1 MLTAGELRKRF
12 GFSADKLDR
21 LIKQGLPVKGKGA
34 KRQFDARK
42 VAAWLKAQP
51 KTERRKDGETAKTK
65 PPAPQRS
72 SPEQSPAIT
81 AATIAEAAGHLK
93 VAPRTL
99 AGWLTDPSF
108 PGKAGSPGKA
118 DGYFPIAEIQRWHL
132 ATFGVTARGG
142 GEGDEAAAAAK
153 RLKAQ
158 IDCDRAQIELE
169 RQLGTLLD
177 ATEQE
182 RFLRRMI
189 ATAKAVLRRGLSRRA
204 GRGPSRAAGF
214 ASECGS
220 ITRSKLGSGRYDIDR
235 RPWWIPI
242 LDAFDDP
249 KCRACRSPRR
259 RKSAKRCR

>member
-42 VAAWLKAQP
+42 VAAWLKAQAPSGP
-51 KTERRKDGETAKTK
+51 KSKVQSPKSKAAEAK
-65 PPAPQRS
+65 PAQPQAS
-72 SPEQSPAIT
+72 SPEPSPAIVAT
-81 AATIAEAAGHLK
+81 TIAEAAGHLK

-99 AGWLTDPSF
+99 AGWLTDSTF
-108 PGKAGSPGKA
+108 PGRAGSPGKG
-118 DGYFPIAEIQRWHL
+118 DGHFPIAEIQRWHL

-169 RQLGTLLD
+169 RELKTIGDVDAWEALARRIIAAARAQLEELPD
-177 ATEQE
+177 
-182 RFLRRMI
+182 
-189 ATAKAVLRRGLSRRA
+189 
-204 GRGPSRAAGF
+204 RAA
-214 ASECGS
+214 A
-220 ITRSKLGSGRYDIDR
+220 RLPAKLAADVRKTFR
-235 RPWWIPI
+235 RVVEQSVADTLNTLAELIAGDTDETED
-242 LDAFDDP
+242 LADDP
-249 KCRACRSPRR
+249 DE
-259 RKSAKRCR
+259 

>member
-132 ATFGVTARGG
+132 ATFGVTA
-142 GEGDEAAAAAK
+142 AAAARGTK
-153 RLKAQ
+153 RPRLPS
-158 IDCDRAQIELE
+158 
-169 RQLGTLLD
+169 G
-177 ATEQE
+177 
-182 RFLRRMI
+182 
-189 ATAKAVLRRGLSRRA
+189 SRRRSTA
-204 GRGPSRAAGF
+204 IAPKSSWSGNSARSSTRPSK
-214 ASECGS
+214 SDSCGE
-220 ITRSKLGSGRYDIDR
+220 
-235 RPWWIPI
+235 
-242 LDAFDDP
+242 
-249 KCRACRSPRR
+249 
-259 RKSAKRCR
+259 